1 MSEKNVITERV
12 ERDTSMYLDS
22 WSETKLDTI
31 IERLQ
36 KAKEE
41 FHAKYENVIDIFAC
55 VETSEY
61 YGSVESTMVFT
72 ITRLET
78 DAEFKK
84 RIDAVEKQK
93 KTAARNRSEKR
104 KQKIA
109 EEKETLRKLAKKHPK
124 VLKELE

>member
-1 MSEKNVITERV
+1 MSEKKVITVTISRELSQYI
-12 ERDTSMYLDS
+12 DTYSGINI
-22 WSETKLDTI
+22 DTI

-41 FHAKYENVIDIFAC
+41 FYLQYKNVIDVFAYI
-55 VETSEY
+55 ETEEY
-61 YGSVESTMVFT
+61 YGSIDTNMIFT

-78 DAEFKK
+78 DVEFKK
-84 RIDAVEKQK
+84 RLETAEKQK
-93 KTAARNRSEKR
+93 KTKNANIYAKR